1 MNMSAKKFIRGLA
14 LRAAKW
20 SGANPR
26 DPVIAQWF
34 GMTDNDTGLVVNA
47 ETAMQVTAA
56 SAAVRFLAQSV
67 AMLPLILYDRT
78 DTGKQ
83 RNTKSNVARILTS
96 RPNRFQ
102 TPYEFKE
109 MMMGHA
115 LLRGNGY
122 AEILSTG
129 GRGVDELMPLHPDR
143 VTPFWT
149 DDGRRAYRYQPLSG
163 AARIILDSEMLH
175 LMFFSMDGL
184 SGIDPI
190 SQHRRT
196 LGLAIGT
203 EKYGA
208 KFFKN
213 DAMPGVVLE
222 YPGKLK
228 DPARQ
233 NVKESWEARH
243 QGVNRSHKVAIMEE
257 GMKIHE
263 LSITPENAQWLES
276 RKFSVHDIARI
287 FLIQPH
293 LIGALENATFSNIEQ
308 QSLEF
313 VIYTL
318 TPWLTKFEQ
327 AVSRDLLNDAERQT
341 MFAEFLVDALLR
353 GDIQSRYAAY
363 AIGKQWGW
371 LNTNEIRSF
380 ENMNGIGTG
389 GDQYLVPMNMM
400 PAETVRSITPETL
413 SAVQTVALKRMLES
427 LPRTDAV
434 ENIKGSENE

>member
-1 MNMSAKKFIRGLA
+1 MSKKPGTFFQRLA
-14 LRAAKW
+14 MRAMKLT
-20 SGANPR
+20 GANPR

-34 GMTDNDTGLVVNA
+34 GIVDNDTGLVVDA
-47 ETAMQVTAA
+47 ATSMQVTAV

-67 AMLPLILYDRT
+67 AMLPLILYRREND
-78 DTGKQ
+78 GKI
-83 RNTKSNVARILTS
+83 RDTKSNVAKVLHNQ
-96 RPNRFQ
+96 PNRFQ

-109 MMMGHA
+109 MMMAHV

-149 DDGRRAYRYQPLSG
+149 DDGRRAYKYQP
-163 AARIILDSEMLH
+163 ARGPSRVILDSEMFH

-190 SQHRRT
+190 SNHRRT
-196 LGLAIGT
+196 IGLTIGA

-208 KFFKN
+208 KFYKN
-213 DAMPGVVLE
+213 DATPPVALE
-222 YPGKLK
+222 YPGALS
-228 DPARQ
+228 PEARQ
-233 NVKESWEARH
+233 NVTESWSARH
-243 QGVNRSHKVAIMEE
+243 QGVNRSHKVAILEE
-257 GMKIHE
+257 GMKLHE
-263 LSITPENAQWLES
+263 LSVTPENAQFLET
-276 RKFSVHDIARI
+276 RKFQVHDIARI

-293 LIGALENATFSNIEQ
+293 LIGAMENATFSNIEQ

-327 AVSRDLLNDAERQT
+327 AVSRDLLNEREQQT

-353 GDIQSRYAAY
+353 GDIAARYSAY
-363 AIGKQWGW
+363 SIGRQWGW
-371 LNTNEIRSF
+371 LNANEIRGF
-380 ENMNGIGTG
+380 ENMNTIPSG
-389 GDQYLVPMNMM
+389 GQYIVPMNMTPTTSM
-400 PAETVRSITPETL
+400 RDLTPEELASVQAVAMRAML
-413 SAVQTVALKRMLES
+413 STM
-427 LPRTDAV
+427 PRNDAI
-434 ENIKGSENE
+434 ENIRGNDNE